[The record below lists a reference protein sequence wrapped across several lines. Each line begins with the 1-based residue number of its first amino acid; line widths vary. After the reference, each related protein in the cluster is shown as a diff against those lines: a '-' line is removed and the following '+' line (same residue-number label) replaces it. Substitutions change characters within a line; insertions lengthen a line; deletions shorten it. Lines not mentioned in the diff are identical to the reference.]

1 MRSSTPSSSSS
12 SYYKP
17 HDFYTTFNSIRSS
30 STPSLRPSLRRRKPY
45 SAPPHPRR
53 DSFASKRSY
62 TTHTL
67 SSSTSTRSKTSSL
80 RSLFSSSSCSTTS
93 SSRRKKIISKMKQ
106 PFETSKTHKWRGTMT
121 LQRHKKPST
130 LDFRCIGE
138 EEAEGSSWMETFSE
152 FATTPVESV
161 YGETYAVSFDEAP
174 KIRWEQPRIH
184 DDWDNWFAG
193 IC

>member
-1 MRSSTPSSSSS
+1 MRSSTSSSS

-17 HDFYTTFNSIRSS
+17 HDLYTFNSIRSS

-67 SSSTSTRSKTSSL
+67 SSSGTSTRSKTSSL

-106 PFETSKTHKWRGTMT
+106 PFETSKAHKWRGTMT

-138 EEAEGSSWMETFSE
+138 EEGSGWMMETLSE

-161 YGETYAVSFDEAP
+161 YGETYAVSFDGMRSP
-174 KIRWEQPRIH
+174 SLPR
-184 DDWDNWFAG
+184 FGCVGCVLMGCA
-193 IC
+193 